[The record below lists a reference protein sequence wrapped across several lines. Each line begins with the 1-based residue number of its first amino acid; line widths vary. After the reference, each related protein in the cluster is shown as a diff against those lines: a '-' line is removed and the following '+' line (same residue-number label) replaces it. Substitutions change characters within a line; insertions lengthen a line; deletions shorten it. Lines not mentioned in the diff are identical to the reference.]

1 MFAAV
6 AVVDA
11 KTPHSWESA
20 GLLSGRSWVQS
31 PAGPT
36 RRTRRTGEIMPAV
49 IEDLILHVV
58 KMFASYGSDVKLL
71 ALSSSSFLINWK
83 GT

>member
-1 MFAAV
+1 MPAVIKDLILHVVKMFA
-6 AVVDA
+6 
-11 KTPHSWESA
+11 SYGS
-20 GLLSGRSWVQS
+20 
-31 PAGPT
+31 
-36 RRTRRTGEIMPAV
+36 GEIMPAV
-49 IEDLILHVV
+49 IKDLILHVV

>member
-1 MFAAV
+1 
-6 AVVDA
+6 
-11 KTPHSWESA
+11 
-20 GLLSGRSWVQS
+20 
-31 PAGPT
+31 
-36 RRTRRTGEIMPAV
+36 MPAV
-49 IEDLILHVV
+49 IKDLILHVV